1 MADAKRPHLAQADLQ
16 SLRHLEMR
24 MLIIKLCDPHT
35 RHIASLTVVA
45 VPSEYNGKLIIKRYV
60 TSTETHDHKVRL
72 WPGQHGG

>member
-1 MADAKRPHLAQADLQ
+1 
-16 SLRHLEMR
+16 

-35 RHIASLTVVA
+35 RHIASSTVVT